1 MPDPTGRN
9 LAQSEPFMR
18 IPQAVGQLGQQASN
32 LVPQLPGMIQS
43 AGQSALNGIDAAKA
57 KALALAAQAR
67 PVVSNA
73 QQQISAALMRLMQSG
88 R

>member
-1 MPDPTGRN
+1 MPDPAGQN

-18 IPQAVGQLGQQASN
+18 IPQAVGSLGQQASN

-67 PVVSNA
+67 PMVNTA
-73 QQQISAALMRLMQSG
+73 QENLHQALLRLMQG
-88 R
+88 GK